1 MKMPELP
8 EVETIVRGIAPL
20 IEGLSITKAKVLNSK
35 LRIEIPQDFAR
46 AVKGKTI
53 TKVKRK
59 AKYILLELDNHRVIV
74 IHLGMSGRLRVYLNL
89 QEYKKAKHDH
99 LIIDLSNG
107 GLLVFNDTRRFGL
120 VTLLREPEFAEF
132 KFFKKLGLEPLSKEF
147 NTVQLFKITQARNK
161 SIKSVIMD
169 SSIVVG
175 VGNIYAS
182 ESLFSAGIHPGRIA
196 STLTKKEAGKLY
208 EAIVETLERAIEA
221 GGSTLRDYAKA
232 DGEAGYFQH
241 QFLVYDRL
249 DMPCSKCSRPIHQ
262 IRQNGRSTYFCGHC
276 QSFFFKSR

>member
-1 MKMPELP
+1 MPELP
-8 EVETIVRGIAPL
+8 EVETVVRGIAPL
-20 IEGLSITKAKVLNSK
+20 IEGLAIAKAQVLNSK

-59 AKYILLELDNHRVIV
+59 AKYILIDLDSGFTIV
-74 IHLGMSGRLRVYLNL
+74 IHLGMSGRLRVYPDPD
-89 QEYKKAKHDH
+89 EYSKAKHDH
-99 LIIDLSNG
+99 LIIELRDKSI
-107 GLLVFNDTRRFGL
+107 LVFNDTRKFGL
-120 VTLLREPEFAEF
+120 VTLLREEQFSEF
-132 KFFKKLGLEPLSKEF
+132 KFFRKLGLEPLSKEF
-147 NTVQLFKITQARNK
+147 NSVELFRLVKNRNK

-182 ESLFSAGIHPGRIA
+182 ESLFSAGIHPERIA
-196 STLTKKEAGKLY
+196 SSLTKKEATDLY
-208 EAIVETLERAIEA
+208 KAIVNTLERAIEA
-221 GGSTLRDYAKA
+221 GGSTLKDYAKPN
-232 DGEAGYFQH
+232 GEAGYFQH

-262 IRQNGRSTYFCGHC
+262 IRQNGRSTYFCGKC
-276 QSFFFKSR
+276 QH